1 MSTAGQLAK
10 INAQRSVWSQWLS
23 RERKVLLLL
32 DEAELFSAE
41 LVASLCWPFDG
52 MVGAGDSRQKEWH
65 ANRSAATS
73 EMKDSRQRISA
84 LQFERASDWVKRNP
98 RSSHHES
105 AETWRFGSTIVQA
118 LQRLFPQE
126 LQSLSSPGMDAS
138 GRDTHLLP
146 IIFEDLRWCGDWDF
160 AHSEILRSSTLFASL
175 AVAIAVEVVY
185 GARTSERNSITVL
198 WTLKQPLLQLHAFL
212 TWAIPL
218 LCVNF
223 QTSVQIETHDFDRS
237 YYEKVLATALTC
249 RAAQGAHGTDSDVCF
264 YGVTASTQEG
274 PSWQGDSTHYHLIC
288 EQMARAKKT
297 VCLHRG
303 PILRHRVPIA

>member
-1 MSTAGQLAK
+1 M
-10 INAQRSVWSQWLS
+10 
-23 RERKVLLLL
+23 
-32 DEAELFSAE
+32 
-41 LVASLCWPFDG
+41 
-52 MVGAGDSRQKEWH
+52 
-65 ANRSAATS
+65 
-73 EMKDSRQRISA
+73 
-84 LQFERASDWVKRNP
+84 
-98 RSSHHES
+98 
-105 AETWRFGSTIVQA
+105 
-118 LQRLFPQE
+118 FPQE

-223 QTSVQIETHDFDRS
+223 QPSVQLETDDFDRS
-237 YYEKVLATALTC
+237 YYEKVLATLLAC
-249 RAAQGAHGTDSDVCF
+249 RTDQGAHGTDSDVCV

-274 PSWQGDSTHYHLIC
+274 
-288 EQMARAKKT
+288 
-297 VCLHRG
+297 
-303 PILRHRVPIA
+303 